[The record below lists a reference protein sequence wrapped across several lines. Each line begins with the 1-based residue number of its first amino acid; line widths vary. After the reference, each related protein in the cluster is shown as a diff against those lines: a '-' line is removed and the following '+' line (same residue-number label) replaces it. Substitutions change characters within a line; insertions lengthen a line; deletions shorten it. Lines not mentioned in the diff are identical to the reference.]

1 MIFGSREEK
10 IIEYKKL
17 LAKCSEQGINDQAI
31 VVNRTSF
38 DKIKNFGQVGAS
50 TVIGFSKCHWELE
63 TLTQWYAQD
72 KILAKLSKIGKILMN
87 TFNVDDILSC
97 YVEAKNEA
105 FISPIGCQIIK
116 DELCVMGE
124 TEFCE

>member
-1 MIFGSREEK
+1 MNK
-10 IIEYKKL
+10 
-17 LAKCSEQGINDQAI
+17 
-31 VVNRTSF
+31 TSF
-38 DKIKNFGQVGAS
+38 DKTKNLFHVGTS

-72 KILAKLSKIGKILMN
+72 KILAKLPKIGKILVK

-124 TEFCE
+124 GEFCE